1 MTDKFMK
8 EFQFNINLQNDQNA
22 MAMQLNPNQMTY
34 GSIETAP
41 TNPFNQ
47 QQNNNANMF
56 NNQMPPQQMPMPQ
69 NPFNPSPAN
78 PFANPNV
85 FAAQPEQVQPFATDA
100 YMHGNADQ
108 RGLNN
113 Y

>member
-1 MTDKFMK
+1 MSLILL
-8 EFQFNINLQNDQNA
+8 NLLQNDTNA
-22 MAMQLNPNQMTY
+22 MSMQLNPNQMTY

-47 QQNNNANMF
+47 QQQQNNSNVF
-56 NNQMPPQQMPMPQ
+56 NNQMPPQQMPNPQ

-78 PFANPNV
+78 PFANPNA
-85 FAAQPEQVQPFATDA
+85 FAAQPEQVQPYATD
-100 YMHGNADQ
+100 GNYYTQ
-108 RGLNN
+108 GTNNQQGFNN